1 MRAIETSLMKLS
13 SVKSVKVALLAE
25 KGEVVFDALK
35 IEPEEIITNIRAIG
49 YDCTVLSLSK
59 QGNSSKELMFTVSGT
74 HSLTYSLTHL
84 TIYLFTHSGMS
95 CANCATKIEKTV
107 SKLAGVISASV
118 SCTLNKACVAVNEDV
133 DNAVGPRDIIE
144 TIDSIGYHAE
154 LVNIDT
160 NNRVSDG
167 FEEIRHWGNLLLV
180 ALIFGV
186 PIMVLTY
193 SLTHLLTHSL
203 TQFLHL
209 SMGSIPFVKAL
220 FMEPGMCGG
229 SVSKGQTAVFLMS
242 LPMQFG
248 VGYKF
253 YRAAIFGAFNGNFG
267 MDFLVVTGTSITYL
281 YSLVQVLT
289 HSPNHLLT
297 HSLT

>member
-1 MRAIETSLMKLS
+1 M
-13 SVKSVKVALLAE
+13 
-25 KGEVVFDALK
+25 
-35 IEPEEIITNIRAIG
+35 
-49 YDCTVLSLSK
+49 
-59 QGNSSKELMFTVSGT
+59 
-74 HSLTYSLTHL
+74 
-84 TIYLFTHSGMS
+84 
-95 CANCATKIEKTV
+95 
-107 SKLAGVISASV
+107 

-186 PIMVLTY
+186 PIM
-193 SLTHLLTHSL
+193 
-203 TQFLHL
+203 FLHL

-248 VGYKF
+248 VG
-253 YRAAIFGAFNGNFG
+253 NH
-267 MDFLVVTGTSITYL
+267 LLTYL
-281 YSLVQVLT
+281 LTYSLT
-289 HSPNHLLT
+289 RSLT
-297 HSLT
+297 HSLTHSLTRSLTHSLTHSFTSQVTSSIAQQFLGHLTVILAWISW